1 MMANASDLTGSAD
14 DVMSRV
20 MAATKFAALHAYRVR
35 CLEFPFI
42 GDVFSLTLEIEWFVL
57 IVLCRQSTVIG
68 ILV

>member
-20 MAATKFAALHAYRVR
+20 MAATKFAALNAYRVR

-42 GDVFSLTLEIEWFVL
+42 CNVFLLLTGLQIL
-57 IVLCRQSTVIG
+57 IYLCRLIG
-68 ILV
+68 N